1 MTRLPLE
8 IWLLSDGLPGHASQ
22 SEGIVRA
29 LAADREVRVSRIAT
43 SLRSKA
49 LRSPARF
56 LANRVPA
63 LRGHLAGPFYRFAGV
78 PDTRPD
84 LIVSAGGNT
93 LAANLALA
101 RRHGSPNVFSGTLKG
116 YDPGLFDLVITVT
129 PIAGARNNLVLDLP
143 PTDITPGSPRTTR
156 SGLLAAL
163 IGAPGAGY
171 AYTPDEW
178 SMLAGQ
184 MNRIST
190 TTGNRWLVT
199 TSRRTGKAIEQ
210 LLEQGLDPAHV
221 AEAVWYARRPAK
233 VVSRFLAEADA
244 VLVTEDSLSMVA
256 EAIYSA
262 RPVVTLQPRIMNP
275 VANDAAALAKYA
287 RHGYIRR
294 MAIPDLASLEI
305 GTLRPPGLPDIAA
318 QIRRAVHGLLR

>member
-1 MTRLPLE
+1 MTRERLE
-8 IWLLSDGLPGHASQ
+8 IWLLSDGLPGHANQ
-22 SEGIVRA
+22 SVGIVRA
-29 LAADREVRVSRIAT
+29 LATDREVRVSRIAT

-49 LRSPARF
+49 LRSAARF
-56 LANRVPA
+56 LANRAPA
-63 LRGHLAGPFYRFAGV
+63 LRVHLAGPFYRLTGV

-101 RRHGSPNVFSGTLKG
+101 RRHGCPNVFSGTLKG

-129 PIAGARNNLVLDLP
+129 PTTDAPNNLVLDLP
-143 PTDITPGSPRTTR
+143 PTDITPGTPRTTR
-156 SGLLAAL
+156 SGLLTAL

-178 SMLAGQ
+178 SMLAEQ
-184 MNRIST
+184 MNLISAA
-190 TTGNRWLVT
+190 TGNRWLVT
-199 TSRRTGKAIEQ
+199 TSRRTGKEIEQ
-210 LLEQGLDPAHV
+210 LLERGLDPAHV

-233 VVSRFLAEADA
+233 VVSRFLAEAD
-244 VLVTEDSLSMVA
+244 VVFVTEDSLSMVA

-262 RPVVTLQPRIMNP
+262 RPVVTLQPRIMHP

-287 RHGYIRR
+287 RLGFIQR
-294 MAIPDLASLEI
+294 MAIPDLAGLEI
-305 GTLRPPGLPDIAA
+305 GTLRPPDLPDIAG
-318 QIRRAVHGLLR
+318 QIRRAVLGLLQ